1 MFQSS
6 PIILQSSPHLVE
18 VRERIRIGGSPISAD
33 LFTHYFWQ
41 VYDTLKA
48 NLEPGESMP
57 PYFKFLTLLAF
68 KVGFVSALLVLS
80 AIMTLDYEVILDTS
94 LSTQTSNWVEL
105 FTPAKKCLIAGTAN
119 RYRLLNSE
127 SER

>member
-1 MFQSS
+1 
-6 PIILQSSPHLVE
+6 
-18 VRERIRIGGSPISAD
+18 
-33 LFTHYFWQ
+33 
-41 VYDTLKA
+41 
-48 NLEPGESMP
+48 MP

-105 FTPAKKCLIAGTAN
+105 FTPAK
-119 RYRLLNSE
+119 
-127 SER
+127 